1 MNAAPR
7 EWVSAEDDAKAA
19 DEVAAMLG
27 KMLAEHLPGI
37 EFNIGRESSEV
48 LRVQARRRVE
58 LFEANI
64 DTINVMANEHS
75 AQAFATEVIK
85 RARAKVVDDYGL
97 VGYVKAERED
107 AARQA
112 RIEFR
117 AALLNKIDQR
127 REYIDALDDDGK
139 IVKVRGPLPYKL
151 ATLRAWVAGTQ

>member
-27 KMLAEHLPGI
+27 KMLAEHL
-37 EFNIGRESSEV
+37 
-48 LRVQARRRVE
+48 RVQRRRVE

-85 RARAKVVDDYGL
+85 RARAKAVDDYGL
-97 VGYVKAERED
+97 AGYVKAERED

-117 AALLNKIDQR
+117 AALLTKIDER

-139 IVKVRGPLPYKL
+139 IVKVRGSLPHDL
-151 ATLRAWVAGTQ
+151 ATLRAWAAGTQ